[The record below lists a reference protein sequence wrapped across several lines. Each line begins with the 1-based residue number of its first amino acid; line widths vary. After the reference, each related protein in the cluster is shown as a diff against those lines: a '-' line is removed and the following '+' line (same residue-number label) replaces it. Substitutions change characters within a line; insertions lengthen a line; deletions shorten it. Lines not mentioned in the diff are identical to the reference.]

1 MEVKNVVPKTR
12 NKKENNKTCCV
23 KIYVVTKP
31 IDKKENNKT
40 CCVKIVFV
48 TLWIVCAVA
57 VCWMCYL
64 VSMYGR
70 KQ

>member
-12 NKKENNKTCCV
+12 N
-23 KIYVVTKP
+23 
-31 IDKKENNKT
+31 KKENNKT

-57 VCWMCYL
+57 VWWMCYL
-64 VSMYGR
+64 VKTYGS